1 MTSIMFLTT
10 IALGED
16 LKKKNSYAEDLNNK
30 ADTTIR

>member
-16 LKKKNSYAEDLNNK
+16 LKKKNSYTEDLNKK
-30 ADTTIR
+30 AEITIR